1 MNSCS
6 RTLLAVRDS
15 LIVATAALV
24 IAGAAAR
31 A

>member
-1 MNSCS
+1 MNCS
-6 RTLLAVRDS
+6 TTLRTVRDS

-24 IAGAAAR
+24 IAGAAIR